1 MKNINISIILN
12 IAALLFILTTFYWEF
27 GQLLMT
33 RLVLIFF
40 ALVYLLFEIKKDYI
54 SRNKS
59 LFIIFSVVS
68 LITLMISIL
77 LDNSSL
83 NNAINNRDYLIPL
96 FTYVLIVI
104 MYKELYTESE

>member
-77 LDNSSL
+77 IDNSSL